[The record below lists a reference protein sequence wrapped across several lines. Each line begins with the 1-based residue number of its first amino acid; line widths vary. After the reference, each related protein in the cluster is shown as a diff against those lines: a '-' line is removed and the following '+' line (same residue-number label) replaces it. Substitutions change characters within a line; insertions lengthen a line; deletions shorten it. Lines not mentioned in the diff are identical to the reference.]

1 RIDEMLLPLFANR
14 QSEANPTHT
23 MQLLRDL
30 REQAKSI
37 SYHLDLLFE
46 QNNELESGRDVLTR
60 LLNRKY
66 LSVVLNKQITYAR
79 STGGSFAVLALDLD
93 HFKQI
98 NDSHGHEAGDLVLQ
112 QVAALMLN
120 HSRAGDYL
128 FRMGGEEFLMIMVD
142 VNDHSAAKAADNI
155 RRAIAA
161 ETFRLPQDVTMHLTV
176 SLGLA
181 VYNGHPDYQQ
191 LLRRADDALYQAKNN
206 GRNRVVIAPE

>member
-1 RIDEMLLPLFANR
+1 SEKERQRAALRAWENQLMFDGAMNTAAQHLPRLSASEFGLWFRHKGTHELEGAPETELILEPMTRIDEMLLPLFTHR
-14 QSEANPTHT
+14 QRESHPTHT

-98 NDSHGHEAGDLVLQ
+98 N
-112 QVAALMLN
+112 
-120 HSRAGDYL
+120 
-128 FRMGGEEFLMIMVD
+128 
-142 VNDHSAAKAADNI
+142 
-155 RRAIAA
+155 
-161 ETFRLPQDVTMHLTV
+161 
-176 SLGLA
+176 
-181 VYNGHPDYQQ
+181 
-191 LLRRADDALYQAKNN
+191 
-206 GRNRVVIAPE
+206 